1 MSDPLSTAEAD
12 EMSRAFD
19 PTNTDALT
27 TAAAAAAEEDA
38 AADAAIEETESN
50 GLGDGAGEAPGASTS
65 AAAATTTAGTEAP
78 AGEATPAPPPR
89 RPATQNVVCPFCGI
103 INETIT
109 LPCRQC
115 GLENTSATRQATRS
129 KIGPWFVWQA
139 RNPSAPGMNWATLMM
154 LVEKGRVTARS
165 VVRGPTTGQLWR
177 YAARVKGLS
186 RQFGLCWHCGAQVT
200 RGAETRACPACK
212 RMQLPPINP
221 DVLLENAAGVDG
233 PRFAPSIR
241 PSGGIHGQAAAG
253 RSRGMVGLVAPAQPV
268 RREVPHPAGSDDD
281 DDVDGSAPE
290 SPDIEPDIP
299 VIDMNEVL
307 PSGMEF
313 RAFQLPGEE
322 AAAGGAA
329 GAGPQLQ
336 PQQQRRQPHPRRGTL
351 ARVAVAAVITFIT
364 LAAVLYLHPEV
375 RAHYRKWWDGLR
387 AWIKSPGSS
396 RRAAADLDDPAGASA
411 SALDFVNAAPR
422 VTPAAAQ
429 PPRRAV
435 AFAPAPLLNMAEM
448 PARPPP
454 PASPATTSAVSLRT
468 TTTQPTSRKLP
479 EVTLSPGSAAPNIG
493 QHSAAKPASAPSDAS
508 AEDAARVQISPP
520 PSDPQTADRRAWELY
535 ERAIKSEQRGDY
547 GAAVKEYQWIEQLR
561 LPEGLGPLD
570 VEARLARARKLLLER
585 ENASTTG
592 HE

>member
-1 MSDPLSTAEAD
+1 MNDPLFTAEAD

-19 PTNTDALT
+19 PTNTDAPT
-27 TAAAAAAEEDA
+27 TAAAEGEEA

-50 GLGDGAGEAPGASTS
+50 GLGDGVGEPTAPSTS
-65 AAAATTTAGTEAP
+65 VAATAEAESPAGAEAAP
-78 AGEATPAPPPR
+78 ALPPR
-89 RPATQNVVCPFCGI
+89 RPAQQNVVCPFCGI
-103 INETIT
+103 INETIL

-177 YAARVKGLS
+177 YAVRVKGLS
-186 RQFGLCWHCGAQVT
+186 RLFGVCWHCGAQVA
-200 RGAETRACPACK
+200 RGAETRACAACK

-241 PSGGIHGQAAAG
+241 PSGGVQGQAAAG

-268 RREVPHPAGSDDD
+268 RREVAHNAASDDD
-281 DDVDGSAPE
+281 DDVESGAPE
-290 SPDIEPDIP
+290 SPEIDPDIP

-322 AAAGGAA
+322 AAAG
-329 GAGPQLQ
+329 AGPL
-336 PQQQRRQPHPRRGTL
+336 PQQQQQQQPRSRRGTL
-351 ARVAVAAVITFIT
+351 ARVAIAGVITFIV
-364 LAAVLYLHPEV
+364 LAAILYLHPEV

-387 AWIKSPGSS
+387 AWIKWPGSS
-396 RRAAADLDDPAGASA
+396 RPAAAELDDPKASA
-411 SALDFVNAAPR
+411 SALDFVKTAPLA
-422 VTPAAAQ
+422 TPVAQ
-429 PPRRAV
+429 PPRR
-435 AFAPAPLLNMAEM
+435 PATFTPTPLLNMAEV
-448 PARPPP
+448 PAKS
-454 PASPATTSAVSLRT
+454 ASPAMTAAVSLRTT

-479 EVTLSPGSAAPNIG
+479 EVTLSPGSAASNIG
-493 QHSAAKPASAPSDAS
+493 QQPAAKPASAPSSAS